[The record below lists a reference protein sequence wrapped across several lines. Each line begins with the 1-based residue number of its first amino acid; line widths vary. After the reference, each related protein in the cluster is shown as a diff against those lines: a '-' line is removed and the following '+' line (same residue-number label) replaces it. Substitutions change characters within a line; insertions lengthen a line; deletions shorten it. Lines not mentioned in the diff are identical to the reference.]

1 MADLAGNER
10 FGTHANIQETFS
22 INKNLLVLGKCI
34 HAFRDGERMPY
45 RECKLTLA
53 LMEYFKPNY
62 KIYMVAHLNR
72 SGQMFH

>member
-1 MADLAGNER
+1 MLTALAHVL
-10 FGTHANIQETFS
+10 TQYLCFS
-22 INKNLLVLGKCI
+22 VDTINKNLLVLGKCI